1 MTSAP
6 SSPLFLERYE
16 LKYFIPFE
24 MVEPI
29 SRYISAY
36 CEMDYYSKIAPDHFY
51 IINSLYFDTPRLHI
65 LQSKVNSGFHKF
77 NLRVRG
83 YGEKPTT
90 PVFFETKHNV
100 GNFVKKKRAKVNR
113 EDWADLFIG
122 HQSFYEDSETVNQK
136 FLVHFMDMVEIYN
149 AKPRILTQYR
159 RKAYLSTIDEYARV
173 TFDRDLRYQLEE
185 NYNVVPDDK
194 KMCHYDHPTS
204 FKNMR
209 KNIVLE
215 LKCER
220 KIPVWFLD
228 LIQKFQL
235 VELDFSK
242 FNNGMRAA
250 HEQNEKHFFKYRHPF

>member
-1 MTSAP
+1 MSAP
-6 SSPLFLERYE
+6 TSPLFLERYE

-24 MVEPI
+24 LVEPI
-29 SRYISAY
+29 SRYVSAY
-36 CEMDYYSKIAPDHFY
+36 CEMDYYSKIAPDNFY

-83 YGEKPTT
+83 YGERPLA
-90 PVFFETKHNV
+90 PVFFEAKHNV
-100 GNFVKKKRAKVNR
+100 GSFVKKKRAKVNR
-113 EDWADLFIG
+113 ENWPDLFIG
-122 HQSFYEDSETVNQK
+122 HLPFYEDSETINQK
-136 FLVHFMDMVEIYN
+136 FLIHFLDLAEIYN

-159 RKAYLSTIDEYARV
+159 RKAYLSVIDEYARV

-185 NYNVVPDDK
+185 NYNVIPDDK
-194 KMCHYDHPTS
+194 KMSHYDNPNS

-228 LIQKFQL
+228 LIRKFQL

-242 FNNGMRAA
+242 FNQGMETAYGQEHKA
-250 HEQNEKHFFKYRHPF
+250 FSLYRNPH